1 MEFPHCTTPKS
12 LNLRSVAARPYI
24 GSCLI
29 TLGMPNRP
37 ACAAGITPMRL
48 PAQAPMKRFYQY
60 FFPAESGCRESLLPA
75 VAPTARN
82 ERCCPRCT
90 SYIVQS
96 RHIDVGVDARS
107 WIACNDHRVGSAITL
122 TCSSRQQVSLA
133 VLSIADVGSRGWLLA
148 PLVQNAVRTCRED
161 GYLKIIAEDDMTCE
175 ILCELLTGCGLH
187 APQRRVCRGRQLHE
201 FYLDL

>member
-1 MEFPHCTTPKS
+1 MEFPHCTTSKS

-75 VAPTARN
+75 VAPSSPR
-82 ERCCPRCT
+82 ERCCPRFG

-96 RHIDVGVDARS
+96 RHIDAGVDARS
-107 WIACNDHRVGSAITL
+107 WIACDDHRVGSAITL
-122 TCSSRQQVSLA
+122 TCSSRQQVSLI
-133 VLSIADVGSRGWLLA
+133 VLSIADVGSCGWLLA
-148 PLVQNAVRTCRED
+148 ALVQDAVRTCRVENHRRRRH
-161 GYLKIIAEDDMTCE
+161 DM
-175 ILCELLTGCGLH
+175 
-187 APQRRVCRGRQLHE
+187 
-201 FYLDL
+201 